1 MDIQEQIRLIQAD
14 KDRSADIGTRIMANN
29 NGQPV
34 QERSGKTP
42 GESRFDNRTVAY
54 CPSFIE
60 NDNTPE
66 GMEKKEEANKFIR
79 EYILDGSAALR
90 KPHLDRILR
99 EFLTESAQ
107 RLPLLGPQE
116 AVESA
121 QTAQNKTFFGYS
133 TYMSNL
139 VTDNVDYFK
148 GLQPQAWERIS
159 AITSYLVGFEPV
171 NNTTQKMLG
180 INSKNLNEQLF
191 PHNIQDAQREL
202 PDRVSTLEAAAVMYK
217 ARIDML
223 DGKKVSNPSV
233 DFNFKPH
240 PDAGALFGLKNSP
253 RPLTYDV
260 PGVLHAT
267 NVLSKKMDGI
277 FDVDQKK
284 TLRALGF
291 NKYDMIYINGVS
303 ASEKFNSLYPPGT
316 PSRDVLIEAEIVSA
330 MINDKARIDLTPV
343 LMNKNGNYQPVPM
356 TMKPSVREI
365 QPRAGFFSTSE
376 DKKLQNAFAKNA
388 TDKNINK
395 ALENSLTNVRVKVL
409 AAAETVGSRLMDETQ
424 PEVVAAMAS
433 KAAARAQEIN
443 EFNAAKQYAWPVQA
457 AYAKPDG
464 DLEASMAL
472 DLDAFEEELKLDNE
486 LTKAKDNPPQHLIN
500 SQEFVTRLANDQ
512 HELGLAIYGDDFK
525 VANEAYSLGVS
536 KFNNGS
542 IRTGRSGV
550 MIGIALLY
558 TQGHSFEDILDP
570 TKLQAEKQTAGQQIK
585 SWVNGANSKDKTVS
599 EQAISEATNMYVG
612 FYEKYKDAQPP
623 RIDYTNERTLVDNY
637 RTIFGMGAVA
647 FDIGQEIQVNS
658 DTALNQMGFVKPKEG
673 ETLSDDVKNNNKQ
686 LQERQRER
694 EVVLKFSSRPFVVMQ
709 DSLSAYKALHIDEPP
724 QIKFFTNPLMGIHL
738 RAQATEQ
745 LNNAARMS
753 DISRDFDTNAT
764 NIGGFARMKASEM
777 LENDKNVYMRGMSA
791 MINGRD
797 IISNVTMTETEIKMD
812 MDLGK
817 QKPAAAVGGQGG
829 AAVKNAVK

>member
-1 MDIQEQIRLIQAD
+1 MDIQEQVRLIQVNKNRDA
-14 KDRSADIGTRIMANN
+14 AINARIRANN

-34 QERSGKTP
+34 LERNKP
-42 GESRFDNRTVAY
+42 GDASLYDNRTGAY
-54 CPSFIE
+54 CPSFDE
-60 NDNTPE
+60 DDNTPE
-66 GMEKKEEANKFIR
+66 GLIRKETADKFIR
-79 EYILDGSAALR
+79 EYILDGSPQLR
-90 KPHLDRILR
+90 KPHLDRILD
-99 EFLTESAQ
+99 EILSDSEIHMPANSA
-107 RLPLLGPQE
+107 QE

-121 QTAQNKTFFGYS
+121 KNALDKEYTGKVLYIE
-133 TYMSNL
+133 NL
-139 VTDNVDYFK
+139 ITDNPGYFK
-148 GLQPQAWERIS
+148 AMEPQKMERIRALS
-159 AITSYLVGFEPV
+159 SYELSFESV
-171 NNTTQKMLG
+171 NNAMQKTQG
-180 INSKNLNEQLF
+180 INSNNLAEPLGEE
-191 PHNIQDAQREL
+191 NIQGARNEL
-202 PDRVSTLEAAAVMYK
+202 PAKVAHLEAAAVMYK
-217 ARIDML
+217 SRIDML
-223 DGKKVSNPSV
+223 EGKEVKNPAIN
-233 DFNFKPH
+233 FNFTPH
-240 PDAGALFGLKNSP
+240 EEARAVFGLKNSP
-253 RPLTYDV
+253 RPMTFET
-260 PGVLHAT
+260 PGANHASLEL
-267 NVLSKKMDGI
+267 NNMLSGV
-277 FDVDQKK
+277 FDNEQRKV
-284 TLRALGF
+284 LRAHGF
-291 NKYDMIYINGVS
+291 DKYDMIYINGVS
-303 ASEKFNSLYPPGT
+303 VTEMFKDKYPKNMDA
-316 PSRDVLIEAEIVSA
+316 RAFHLNAEIVSA
-330 MINDKARIDLTPV
+330 MINDKARIDLTPIM
-343 LMNKNGNYQPVPM
+343 MNKNGNYQPVP
-356 TMKPSVREI
+356 TTIKASVKEI
-365 QPRAGFFSTSE
+365 QPNVGFFSTSE

-395 ALENSLTNVRVKVL
+395 AFADSLTNVRVKVL

-424 PEVVAAMAS
+424 PEVVAAMAA
-433 KAAARAQEIN
+433 KAVARAQEIN